1 MVYIYVTSGLLEKTT
16 TLEQLLKNKKNKMF
30 QSFKDDKNRG
40 LFSVKL
46 CFLPTGLRHWDN
58 RLKLE
63 GKRTTSTYNFLNK

>member
-1 MVYIYVTSGLLEKTT
+1 MVYIYVTSGLLEKNP
-16 TLEQLLKNKKNKMF
+16 LEQLLKTKKNKMF